1 MDCSYY
7 DAGRCRSCTLL
18 DVPYGTQL
26 ADKDRL
32 ARELLAPYGD
42 ADRLEWLPPVASSPS
57 GYRNKAKMVVGGT
70 VDAPTIGILDE
81 AGRGVDLRECGICA
95 PGVRAALPVLARFVT
110 RTRLVPYSVPDRRG
124 ELKYVLVTV
133 SPDDELMIRFVLRD
147 ESAVARIRRGLPALL
162 DELPNARVV
171 SANLQ
176 PDHKAVVE
184 GDREIVLTADSSL
197 VMRLG
202 GVGLRLRPQSF
213 FQTNTA
219 VAEQLYAQVAEWVDA
234 VSPAS
239 VWDLYCGVGGFALHV
254 AAPGRRVVGVETS
267 KEAVRSARATA
278 AAAGLP
284 QVAFRAQ
291 DATAFALGAAAAPEL
306 VIVNPPRRGIGADL
320 AGWLERSGGRHVV
333 YSSCNPASLAKDLAG
348 MPSYRVRAGRVL
360 DMFPQTGHMEVAVL
374 LERVDP
380 LSDGPLG

>member
-32 ARELLAPYGD
+32 ARELLAPFGD
-42 ADRLEWLPPVASSPS
+42 PEWLPPVASSPS

-95 PGVRAALPVLARFVT
+95 AGVRAALPVLARFVT
-110 RTRLVPYSVPDRRG
+110 RTRLVPYDVPARRG
-124 ELKYVLVTV
+124 ELKYVLVTA

-147 ESAVARIRRGLPALL
+147 ESAVARIRRGLPGLL
-162 DELPNARVV
+162 RELPNARVV

-184 GDREIVLTADSSL
+184 GDREIVLTPDASL

-202 GVGLRLRPQSF
+202 DVSLRLRPQSF

-219 VAEQLYAQVAEWVDA
+219 VAERLYAQVAEWVDA

-320 AGWLERSGGRHVV
+320 TGWLERSGARHVV

-348 MPSYRVRAGRVL
+348 MPSYTLRAGRVL

-374 LERVDP
+374 LERV
-380 LSDGPLG
+380 GAAQ

>member
-32 ARELLAPYGD
+32 ARELLAPFGD
-42 ADRLEWLPPVASSPS
+42 ADSLDWLPPVASSPS

-162 DELPNARVV
+162 EELPNARVV

-219 VAEQLYAQVAEWVDA
+219 VAQQLYAQVAEWVDD
-234 VSPAS
+234 VSPAN

-320 AGWLERSGGRHVV
+320 SGWLERSGGRHVV
-333 YSSCNPASLAKDLAG
+333 YSSCNPASLAKDLAR

-374 LERVDP
+374 LERMA
-380 LSDGPLG
+380 